1 MTGEPTD
8 DREPTRDEGDRMSR
22 LVWVGIGAVGGIYAY
37 RRGQRVWEQTKER
50 GVAGNTAAITRTAT
64 AVYRGIRAAEQDD
77 VVDLT
82 GEATTARVID
92 AEPAQPVMV
101 QTPAD
106 EPAPNRSGSGAGTR
120 AGTAAVRLIN
130 TYRRTAR

>member
-1 MTGEPTD
+1 
-8 DREPTRDEGDRMSR
+8 MSR

-92 AEPAQPVMV
+92 AEPAHPVMV